1 MVGAR
6 KMKTQCNEENKVYAR
21 ARNYITLRV
30 SVEDFS
36 GVNSKNERRT

>member
-30 SVEDFS
+30 SE
-36 GVNSKNERRT
+36 GRLQWCQLQE